1 MYKITEECIGCGL
14 CQSNCPVSAIFMGDG
29 IRVIDQDT
37 CIACGSCYG
46 PERYAASGAGGN
58 R

>member
-14 CQSNCPVSAIFMGDG
+14 CQSNCPVSAIFMGNG

-37 CIACGSCYG
+37 CIACGSCYENC
-46 PERYAASGAGGN
+46 PAEAIEEA
-58 R
+58 